1 MRHGKPNDVKAQQSA
16 GQRAS
21 LAARRLAGRPGI
33 FARTAID
40 FRTLTVSPMMTQIIA
55 RDPPDADRDRGA
67 IAAFA
72 QRAPDRA
79 GRALRHESR
88 LLPNVALNPRGRYG
102 AACRARFDAR
112 SLREA
117 AEYVRDCDTGRG
129 QDPDEFEGLLANHR
143 GTIGAKQAFLAA
155 LAAEIGRKDIHLI
168 VACCE
173 MPLPDMTSAPVESM
187 SRYPRTLPLAVCW
200 LRYRGRRLQIVEP
213 SQASLQTVKRV
224 TEVVVRPEGL
234 AVERVRLYTT
244 FAADWCRALETSP
257 AEFARLRAAQLSL
270 SAGTSVFED
279 LMGHALSPTYAPS
292 L

>member
-1 MRHGKPNDVKAQQSA
+1 MSQIKA
-16 GQRAS
+16 RK
-21 LAARRLAGRPGI
+21 
-33 FARTAID
+33 
-40 FRTLTVSPMMTQIIA
+40 TLH
-55 RDPPDADRDRGA
+55 ADCNRGA
-67 IAAFA
+67 IAALA
-72 QRAPDRA
+72 QRAAPRKA
-79 GRALRHESR
+79 ERALRHESS

-102 AACRARFDAR
+102 AACRARFDGR

-129 QDPDEFEGLLANHR
+129 QTPDEFEGLLANYR

-155 LAAEIGRKDIHLI
+155 LAAEVGRKDIHLI

-173 MPLPDMTSAPVESM
+173 MPLPEMTSAPAESM
-187 SRYPRTLPLAVCW
+187 LHYPRTLPLAVCW

-213 SQASLQTVKRV
+213 SHGSLQTVKPV
-224 TEVVVRPEGL
+224 TEVAVRPEQL

-244 FAADWCRALETSP
+244 FAADWCRALETGP
-257 AEFARLRAAQLSL
+257 AEFARLRAAQLTL

>member
-1 MRHGKPNDVKAQQSA
+1 MNQINARKPR
-16 GQRAS
+16 RA
-21 LAARRLAGRPGI
+21 
-33 FARTAID
+33 D
-40 FRTLTVSPMMTQIIA
+40 C
-55 RDPPDADRDRGA
+55 DRGA

-72 QRAPDRA
+72 QRAAERKA
-79 GRALRHESR
+79 ERALRHESS

-102 AACRARFDAR
+102 AACRARFDGR

-117 AEYVRDCDTGRG
+117 AEYVRDCDTGPG
-129 QDPDEFEGLLANHR
+129 QTPDDFEGLLANYR
-143 GTIGAKQAFLAA
+143 GTIGAKQALLAV
-155 LAAEIGRKDIHLI
+155 LAAEIGRKDIQLI

-173 MPLPDMTSAPVESM
+173 MPLPDMICAPLESM
-187 SRYPRTLPLAVCW
+187 SHYPRTLPLAVCW

-213 SQASLQTVKRV
+213 SHASLQTVEPV
-224 TEVVVRPEGL
+224 TEVVVRPEQL
-234 AVERVRLYTT
+234 AGERVRLYTT

-257 AEFARLRAAQLSL
+257 VEFARLRGALLTL